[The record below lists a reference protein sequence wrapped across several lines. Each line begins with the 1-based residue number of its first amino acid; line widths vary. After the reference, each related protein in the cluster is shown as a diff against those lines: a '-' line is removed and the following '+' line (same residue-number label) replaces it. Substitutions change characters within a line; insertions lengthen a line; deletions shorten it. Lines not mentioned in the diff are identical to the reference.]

1 MTQSSAWGRLLCR
14 LSGEVPADTLEAY
27 RRAGGAVYDLLD
39 QVEQQRLEGRAEGL
53 TPWTVPTATQAEMLC
68 AWNAFVLQH
77 LGDTFLQADYDSD
90 PATVGYVPPI
100 TADQILEFYA
110 QVEGWVSRA
119 QQAYSNPGYRMDVAV
134 PAEMPPW
141 SDVEPCPNSHLH
153 GMLQAMRSVRDHA
166 QAALLFLPDSS
177 TLPDPKQQAQ
187 AHYIRQILA
196 AAVSKARY
204 AEDLHGSH
212 PTQAVHERVE
222 PFIKEAIEGF
232 YLLGQMIAMPSLAE
246 PPAELPVQDPQPLP
260 PLLKKRVQPQP
271 EPDDFNLWCL
281 TDPARL
287 DHFQQDPKASR
298 AIDDLWRM
306 DPDPA
311 QTLAIQHQID
321 RAYER
326 GDIEYARD
334 KRGGRLGHFFCC
346 PWAPVYVAL
355 RTLTLGGQRL
365 RTLQEFVFDV
375 TAEGM
380 NLGEPFRRHIKTG
393 AFQSTTEFEY
403 GDPDA
408 PPDH

>member
-1 MTQSSAWGRLLCR
+1 MTQPSAWGRLLCR

-27 RRAGGAVYDLLD
+27 RRAGGTVYDLLN
-39 QVEQQRLEGRAEGL
+39 QVEQQRLEGRAEGR
-53 TPWTVPTATQAEMLC
+53 TPWTVPPSTQAEMLC

-90 PATVGYVPPI
+90 PATIGYVPPI

-119 QQAYSNPGYRMDVAV
+119 QQAYSNPHYRLDVAV
-134 PAEMPPW
+134 PAPMPPW
-141 SDVEPCPNSHLH
+141 SDVEPCPNTHLH
-153 GMLQAMRSVRDHA
+153 GMLEAMRSVRDHA
-166 QAALLFLPDSS
+166 QAALLFLPDGSILS
-177 TLPDPKQQAQ
+177 DPKQQAQ
-187 AHYIRQILA
+187 AHYIRQVLA
-196 AAVSKARY
+196 AAISKARY

-212 PTQAVHERVE
+212 PTQEVHERVE

-232 YLLGQMIAMPSLAE
+232 YRLGQMIAMPTLAE
-246 PPAELPVQDPQPLP
+246 PPAELPARKAQSLP
-260 PLLKKRVQPQP
+260 PRRQEPQN
-271 EPDDFNLWCL
+271 DFDPWCL
-281 TDPARL
+281 TDPARRDYL
-287 DHFQQDPKASR
+287 QKDRKARR
-298 AIDDLWRM
+298 AVDDLWRL

-311 QTLAIQHQID
+311 QTLGIQHQID
-321 RAYER
+321 AAYER
-326 GDIEYARD
+326 GDIDYATT

-346 PWAPVYVAL
+346 PWAPMYVAL
-355 RTLTLGGQRL
+355 RPLTLGGQRL
-365 RTLQEFVFDV
+365 STMQEFVFDV

-403 GDPDA
+403 GDPNE

>member
-1 MTQSSAWGRLLCR
+1 MTQLTTWGKLLCR
-14 LSGEVPADTLEAY
+14 LCGEVPADTLEAY

-53 TPWTVPTATQAEMLC
+53 TPWTLRPAMQAEMLC

-119 QQAYSNPGYRMDVAV
+119 QQAHSNPQYRLDVAV
-134 PAEMPPW
+134 PAGMPPW
-141 SDVEPCPNSHLH
+141 SEVEPCPNTHLH

-166 QAALLFLPDSS
+166 QAALLFLPDNS
-177 TLPDPKQQAQ
+177 TLSDPKQQAQ
-187 AHYIRQILA
+187 AHYMRQILA

-212 PTQAVHERVE
+212 PTQEVHERVE

-232 YLLGQMIAMPSLAE
+232 YLLGQMIAMPTLAE
-246 PPAELPVQDPQPLP
+246 PPTEAPAPKAQPRRTPVP
-260 PLLKKRVQPQP
+260 P
-271 EPDDFNLWCL
+271 EPKADDFDPWCL
-281 TDPARL
+281 TDPNRRE
-287 DHFQQDPKASR
+287 HFQSDRKARR
-298 AIDDLWRM
+298 AIDDLWRL

-311 QTLAIQHQID
+311 QTLAVQSEID
-321 RAYER
+321 AAFER
-326 GDIEYARD
+326 GDIDYATT
-334 KRGGRLGHFFCC
+334 KRGARLGHFFCC

-355 RTLTLGGQRL
+355 RSLTLGGQHL
-365 RTLQEFVFDV
+365 RTMQEFVFDV

-403 GDPDA
+403 GDPNE

>member
-1 MTQSSAWGRLLCR
+1 MTQLTTWGKLLCR
-14 LSGEVPADTLEAY
+14 LCGEVPADTLEAY
-27 RRAGGAVYDLLD
+27 RRAGGTVYDLLA

-53 TPWTVPTATQAEMLC
+53 TPWTVPPSTQAEMLC

-77 LGDTFLQADYDSD
+77 LGDTFLQADYNSN

-119 QQAYSNPGYRMDVAV
+119 QQAYSNPGYRLDVAV

-141 SDVEPCPNSHLH
+141 SEVEPCPNTHLH

-166 QAALLFLPDSS
+166 QAALLFLPDNS
-177 TLPDPKQQAQ
+177 TLSDPKQQAQ
-187 AHYIRQILA
+187 AHYMRQILA

-212 PTQAVHERVE
+212 PTQEVHERVE

-232 YLLGQMIAMPSLAE
+232 YLLGQMIAMPTLAE
-246 PPAELPVQDPQPLP
+246 PPTEAPAPKAQPRRTPVP
-260 PLLKKRVQPQP
+260 P
-271 EPDDFNLWCL
+271 EPKADDFDPWCL
-281 TDPARL
+281 TDPNRRE
-287 DHFQQDPKASR
+287 HFQSDRKARR
-298 AIDDLWRM
+298 AIDDLWRL

-311 QTLAIQHQID
+311 QTLAVQSEID
-321 RAYER
+321 AAFER
-326 GDIEYARD
+326 GDIDYATT
-334 KRGGRLGHFFCC
+334 KRGARLGHFFCC

-355 RTLTLGGQRL
+355 RSLTLGGQHL
-365 RTLQEFVFDV
+365 RTMQEFVFDV

-403 GDPDA
+403 GDPNE

>member
-1 MTQSSAWGRLLCR
+1 MIQSSAWGRLLCR
-14 LSGEVPADTLEAY
+14 LCGEVPADTLEAY
-27 RRAGGAVYDLLD
+27 RRAGGAVYDLLA
-39 QVEQQRLEGRAEGL
+39 QGEQQRLECRAEGL
-53 TPWTVPTATQAEMLC
+53 TPWTVPPAMQAEMLC

-77 LGDTFLQADYDSD
+77 LGDTFLQADYDSN

-100 TADQILEFYA
+100 TSDQILEFYA

-119 QQAYSNPGYRMDVAV
+119 QQAHSNPQYRLDVAV
-134 PAEMPPW
+134 PAQMPPW

-177 TLPDPKQQAQ
+177 TLSDPKQQAQ

-212 PTQAVHERVE
+212 PTQEVHERVE

-232 YLLGQMIAMPSLAE
+232 YLLGQMIAMPSLAV
-246 PPAELPVQDPQPLP
+246 PPAETPLP
-260 PLLKKRVQPQP
+260 APKEYKKHAAPLPGQA
-271 EPDDFNLWCL
+271 DFDPWCL
-281 TDPARL
+281 TDPARR
-287 DHFQQDPKASR
+287 DHFQSDRKARR
-298 AIDDLWRM
+298 AIDDLWRL
-306 DPDPA
+306 DPDPDR
-311 QTLAIQHQID
+311 TLAIQAEID
-321 RAYER
+321 AALGR
-326 GDIEYARD
+326 GDIANATDR
-334 KRGGRLGHFFCC
+334 RGRRLGHFFCC
-346 PWAPVYVAL
+346 PWAPVYVVIRPL
-355 RTLTLGGQRL
+355 MLDGQRL
-365 RTLQEFVFDV
+365 GAMQQFVFDV

-393 AFQSTTEFEY
+393 VFQTTTEFEY
-403 GDPDA
+403 GDPDE